1 MSKTSALDRA
11 IANLTQQID
20 ALQIALAVLVEQR
33 QPVGKKPAKPRVLP
47 REEKSAS

>member
-20 ALQIALAVLVEQR
+20 ALELARKHLQLQV
-33 QPVGKKPAKPRVLP
+33 VGKKPAKPRAVP
-47 REEKSAS
+47 SAKEAS

>member
-1 MSKTSALDRA
+1 MSKASALDKA

-20 ALQIALAVLVEQR
+20 ALELARKHLQLQV
-33 QPVGKKPAKPRVLP
+33 VGKKPAKPRAVP